1 MRQGWSSAFLLSLLF
16 ALSTLPTTE
25 LLTDAPVVHATGQAD
40 RVVFDAPRMT
50 ATSDEVIQFNA
61 VVYDAV
67 NNPLEGQFN
76 WSATNGSI
84 DQNGLF
90 YPWSSGTVQIV
101 AEHQGLT
108 AHHNLTVEVGVAV
121 AIDIPQREYDVRLA
135 QVLQAELLDVRGN
148 AILVN
153 QGVLWDLNGQNIGS
167 GQPTWTP
174 SELGEYTMRARY
186 NQLEVVITAHVTP
199 GQPYSFDFP
208 PNMQVQAGTSLLL
221 SPALVDRFGF
231 SMPLS
236 TVPSITWSVENGS
249 IDAQGEYFAA
259 RTGRWSVSATYQNI
273 TGTGEIHVIPGD
285 AVASSLVLVDELAS
299 VVAGDAYELAF
310 ERRDINGYIG
320 FVSPSIEDI
329 TATSGGLS
337 VGSDLRV
344 YWNPSTMGSAT
355 ITGTDGDVT
364 SSVTI
369 MVEHG
374 RPIDVEFDMTPANPH
389 AGDDVTLILQAVDV
403 VGNRWAVPGNYTL
416 ENGDE
421 SDYSETTNRVQID
434 ATAARSWRV
443 SGRWFDNG
451 TGVLYSNA
459 VAFDVMPGSLA
470 FIQLSGEGTQVP
482 ADGELDLAPVFFDAY
497 SNELDPVAMNWS
509 LDGEDITLQMLLNE
523 GRWLASTLGGH
534 ELRVNAAGVF
544 ATVRITVVP
553 GSAHLLVTTPSE
565 GLTVAAGVPT
575 DLYVSVVDVHGNTGE
590 ATELTTDFND
600 SLLAVSTSPTG
611 LGYWHIT
618 GKVVGNYDVTLVE
631 NGASVVVP
639 IEVVAGDPIRIQS
652 SLSRSSI
659 AEGDTVL
666 LEVFGVDGFGNEL
679 SIPFNGNTSVDCN
692 AGTDTFVTNGTWRI
706 DVNSGGTDRSCTI
719 RWNGLLAQTFFDV
732 DEVLLGG
739 AVGSTNNAMA
749 LASVLLC
756 LVLGALV
763 VLLRKASTVDEEAWV
778 DAAFAEEEKDVPD
791 VDVATT
797 MVQDTNTI
805 HERHGLTQ
813 EDVKTLAAEAQRVGV
828 MQATPSTEQGNTG
841 WYVDASEELQYW
853 EVTSEGEWIRHH
865 I

>member
-1 MRQGWSSAFLLSLLF
+1 
-16 ALSTLPTTE
+16 
-25 LLTDAPVVHATGQAD
+25 
-40 RVVFDAPRMT
+40 
-50 ATSDEVIQFNA
+50 
-61 VVYDAV
+61 
-67 NNPLEGQFN
+67 
-76 WSATNGSI
+76 
-84 DQNGLF
+84 
-90 YPWSSGTVQIV
+90 
-101 AEHQGLT
+101 
-108 AHHNLTVEVGVAV
+108 
-121 AIDIPQREYDVRLA
+121 
-135 QVLQAELLDVRGN
+135 
-148 AILVN
+148 
-153 QGVLWDLNGQNIGS
+153 
-167 GQPTWTP
+167 
-174 SELGEYTMRARY
+174 
-186 NQLEVVITAHVTP
+186 
-199 GQPYSFDFP
+199 
-208 PNMQVQAGTSLLL
+208 
-221 SPALVDRFGF
+221 
-231 SMPLS
+231 
-236 TVPSITWSVENGS
+236 
-249 IDAQGEYFAA
+249 
-259 RTGRWSVSATYQNI
+259 
-273 TGTGEIHVIPGD
+273 
-285 AVASSLVLVDELAS
+285 
-299 VVAGDAYELAF
+299 
-310 ERRDINGYIG
+310 
-320 FVSPSIEDI
+320 
-329 TATSGGLS
+329 
-337 VGSDLRV
+337 
-344 YWNPSTMGSAT
+344 
-355 ITGTDGDVT
+355 
-364 SSVTI
+364 
-369 MVEHG
+369 
-374 RPIDVEFDMTPANPH
+374 
-389 AGDDVTLILQAVDV
+389 
-403 VGNRWAVPGNYTL
+403 
-416 ENGDE
+416 
-421 SDYSETTNRVQID
+421 
-434 ATAARSWRV
+434 
-443 SGRWFDNG
+443 
-451 TGVLYSNA
+451 
-459 VAFDVMPGSLA
+459 
-470 FIQLSGEGTQVP
+470 
-482 ADGELDLAPVFFDAY
+482 
-497 SNELDPVAMNWS
+497 MNWS

-590 ATELTTDFND
+590 ATEVTTDFND
-600 SLLAVSTSPTG
+600 SLLAVSPSPTG

-631 NGASVVVP
+631 NGALVVVP

-732 DEVLLGG
+732 DDVLLGG